1 MKMNEQGTTSLL
13 PTNLTYFCSHLLW
26 CYDFLVFFFSPFDI
40 VLIDNPTLF
49 SVFCPLL
56 EPFLLTSSDRLLEL
70 WQGLRVMQDP
80 STDMMYLKRFE
91 VFGASSLFVWAQ
103 LFALVGPCGVSWN
116 PTAMVTQS
124 KCR

>member
-1 MKMNEQGTTSLL
+1 MKMNEQGITSLL

-70 WQGLRVMQDP
+70 WQGLRAMQDP

-103 LFALVGPCGVSWN
+103 LFAPVGPCGVSWSPN
-116 PTAMVTQS
+116 AMVTQN